1 MRAQPGGIVS
11 ARGGITA
18 MRTPHWSLI
27 GSGAAIS
34 FLAMPQALAQS
45 TTPVAGQHDA
55 TEIETVVVTAR
66 KRAESIMEIPE
77 SVSAFSGAELEQ
89 AKIERIDNISG
100 RVSNLN
106 LSTRA
111 DGHPNVT
118 IRGVG
123 SYGNTEGVG
132 FYVDGVQIAT
142 DASARFGDIER
153 MEVLKGPQGTLYGGS
168 NVGGAVKLITR
179 RPDLTKFSGNAV
191 AAMGDQDTRDFS
203 GTINLPLAQDRVAM
217 RLFGYYVEDDGYV
230 RSTNP
235 IRLNGLSN
243 ADTVFWP
250 SNNVCQIPFDFSPG
264 FPEPANS
271 PCGDIPNIAERWRKH
286 PNERVEKG
294 ARAQFLAQLTENVE
308 LLVSGRFYD
317 FDGGNNNWRVED
329 PDNLQFSRERELTFA
344 GRRQME
350 VEAFTLELNWD
361 TGPGVVTYLGSYTDM
376 DRTDTTDLDVT
387 NEVGFDLY
395 RPEWTQFQT
404 HELRFTSS
412 GSGPWEWLA
421 GLYYSFKKN
430 DWNSFANFYAT
441 TSVLTGAPFGPGGS
455 TLQPGPLAILDTVL
469 GDTSVAPTLAEE
481 QAVRIYFPFENRY
494 RETEHTAA
502 FLTTSYRFPTGWELG
517 FGLRVDDWSANTR
530 DRNATLYGTN
540 TPFLKQGD
548 TELMPKASASY
559 FFDNG
564 AMAYV
569 TYAKGYEPGGY
580 NLYDPL
586 GVPLLNPYTKEQAD
600 SYEVGIKVPSADNT
614 FELGA
619 AVFYID
625 YTDRQFEIQQQIAI
639 GGIVENIINAGD
651 TEQYG
656 IEADFR
662 WKANEYLTLTGN
674 AGWLDAEFQPG
685 SQVINVNSGVSDVTG
700 NFPPWISKYSYSA
713 GAQFEKPITA
723 AMTLRAR
730 LDWLGKSSFWFNME
744 NTAKNPGYD
753 VVNARLELDFNDRV
767 SVAVNVENLFNEDYY
782 TDGSVWP
789 GDAVP
794 GTPAPNYDP
803 VIGTL
808 GQPRKFM
815 FEVRARF

>member
-1 MRAQPGGIVS
+1 
-11 ARGGITA
+11 
-18 MRTPHWSLI
+18 
-27 GSGAAIS
+27 
-34 FLAMPQALAQS
+34 
-45 TTPVAGQHDA
+45 
-55 TEIETVVVTAR
+55 
-66 KRAESIMEIPE
+66 
-77 SVSAFSGAELEQ
+77 
-89 AKIERIDNISG
+89 
-100 RVSNLN
+100 
-106 LSTRA
+106 
-111 DGHPNVT
+111 
-118 IRGVG
+118 
-123 SYGNTEGVG
+123 
-132 FYVDGVQIAT
+132 
-142 DASARFGDIER
+142 
-153 MEVLKGPQGTLYGGS
+153 
-168 NVGGAVKLITR
+168 VKLITR
-179 RPDLTKFSGNAV
+179 RPNLSEFAGNAV
-191 AAMGDQDTRDFS
+191 VAMGDQNTRDYS
-203 GTINLPLAQDRVAM
+203 GTLNLPIAKDQVAM
-217 RLFGYYVEDDGYV
+217 RLFAYQVEDDGYLH
-230 RSTNP
+230 SSNP

-243 ADTVFWP
+243 ADAVFWP
-250 SNNVCQIPFDFSPG
+250 SNNVCQVPFDFSPG

-271 PCGDIPNIAERWRKH
+271 PCGSIPNIAERWREH
-286 PNERVEKG
+286 PNERVEQG
-294 ARAQFLAQLTENVE
+294 ARLQVLAKLTENVE
-308 LLVSGRFYD
+308 LLVSGRYYD

-329 PDNLQFSRERELTFA
+329 PNNLRFSRERELTFA
-344 GRRQME
+344 GRRHME
-350 VEAFTLELNWD
+350 VKAGTAELNWN
-361 TGPGVVTYLGSYTDM
+361 TGPGVLTYLGSYTRL
-376 DRTDTTDLDVT
+376 DREDTTDLDVT

-395 RPEWTQFQT
+395 RPEWTDFQT

-412 GSGPWEWLA
+412 GSGPWEWLV
-421 GLYYSFKKN
+421 GLYYSLKKN

-455 TLQPGPLAILDTVL
+455 TLLPGPLAILDTVL

-502 FLTTSYRFPTGWELG
+502 FLTTSYRFTTAWELG
-517 FGLRVDDWSANTR
+517 FGLRVDDWSANTL

-540 TPFLKQGD
+540 TPFLEQGD

-559 FFDNG
+559 FFKG
-564 AMAYV
+564 GGMAYA

-580 NLYDPL
+580 NLYNPV
-586 GVPLLNPYTKEQAD
+586 GVPLLNPFKKEEAS
-600 SYEVGIKVPSADNT
+600 SYEIGIKVPSADNR

-619 AVFYID
+619 AIFHID

-651 TEQYG
+651 TKQSG

-662 WKANEYLTLTGN
+662 WKLNEFLTLSGN
-674 AGWLDAEFQPG
+674 AGWVDAEFQAG
-685 SQVINVNSGVSDVTG
+685 SQVINVNSGVSDVNG

-713 GAQFEKPITA
+713 AAQYEKPISD

-730 LDWLGKSSFWFNME
+730 VDWVGKGPFWFNME
-744 NTAKNPGYD
+744 NTAENPGYD
-753 VVNARLELDFNDRV
+753 VFNARFELDFSDRLTFAV
-767 SVAVNVENLFNEDYY
+767 SAENVFDEDYY